1 MDEILTDELTQFC
14 MKQIEPVRYLKK
26 FKNTTLNVF
35 FYLFRNVVFVV
46 GSISATTNFT
56 WLFVTGM

>member
-26 FKNTTLNVF
+26 LKNTTLNVF

-56 WLFVTGM
+56 